1 MASSQFNIRETW
13 TTLYTGNTTSGNAI
27 NVPNVT
33 SYKEICLIGYIGTD
47 SGGKRFNVLAS
58 TKQTLALDYSV
69 FLTPT
74 QSGQLNI
81 RNNDSII
88 LAAPDAHVTAVYG
101 VK

>member
-13 TTLYTGNTTSGNAI
+13 TTLYTGDTTSGNAI

-33 SYKEICLIGYIGTD
+33 SYKEICLMGYIGTN
-47 SGGKRFNVLAS
+47 SGGKRFNALVS
-58 TKQTLALDYSV
+58 PKQPLSLDYSV

-81 RNNDSII
+81 SNNNAIV
-88 LAAPDAHVTAVYG
+88 LTATDAHVTAVYG